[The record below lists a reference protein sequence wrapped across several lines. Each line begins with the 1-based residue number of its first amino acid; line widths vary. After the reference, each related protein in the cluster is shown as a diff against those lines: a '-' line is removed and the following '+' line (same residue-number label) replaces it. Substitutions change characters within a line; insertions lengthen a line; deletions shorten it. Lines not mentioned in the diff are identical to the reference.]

1 MPVIELNISRIRK
14 LVSGNVSRKQIL
26 DVLPFL
32 GLDIESED
40 GDKIRIEY
48 SPNRPD
54 YSTEFGVALGL
65 QGLLG
70 IKKGIQKTSIKK
82 KGKFAIKVDSSLT
95 KIRPYVTGI
104 IAKNGTLDS
113 DDIQQLMW
121 MQEDLH
127 DGIGRKRKKS
137 SIGLHDADK
146 ISFPLTYTTTSREHK
161 FVPLNSNTEQTID
174 EILSNTE
181 QGQNYGW
188 VIENAKNIPI
198 ILDSK
203 QNTISFPPIINSA
216 LTTVTSNT
224 KNILIEVTGIDKDS
238 VEDALSIV
246 MSTLKMAGFEFEELK
261 ISGNKNS
268 TPQLKD
274 RTIIYDPKFTSE
286 ILGIDMSLSNMVAC
300 MKKCRLDAS
309 VKGKKIVCII
319 PRYRFDIFGPMDLV
333 EEIALGYGIANIEPK
348 LSPSTTIGQK
358 NDITIKTELIRK
370 TAVGLG
376 FLEALNSSLTS
387 KKILYNMTKRNSSK
401 IISVLDSKSQEH
413 TILRDSLLPGLLEN
427 LSKNIHESYPQKLFE
442 SGVVFSKGEPIHESI
457 NLAVIVAYKDTN
469 YSELKAIMQSL
480 LRTNFKIN
488 SKTKTSKNQ
497 ELFVEGRHA
506 DIFVNEKKIGEIG
519 EINTEILETFRI
531 RTSVAGFEI
540 KLSGLIFD

>member
-1 MPVIELNISRIRK
+1 MPVVELNINRIKK
-14 LVSGNVSRKQIL
+14 LVSGNATRKQIL

-40 GDKIRIEY
+40 GDEIRIEY

-54 YSTEFGVALGL
+54 YSTDYGIATGL

-70 IKKGIQKTSIKK
+70 IKKGLQKIPIKK
-82 KGKFAIKVDSSLT
+82 KGQFAIKVDSTVT

-104 IAKNGTLDS
+104 IATNGKLD
-113 DDIQQLMW
+113 DFAIKQLMN

-127 DGIGRKRKKS
+127 FGIGRKRKKS

-146 ISFPLTYTTTSREHK
+146 ISFPLTYTTMPREHK

-174 EILSNTE
+174 EILTNTE
-181 QGQNYGW
+181 VGQNYGW
-188 VIENAKNIPI
+188 VIENGKNVPI
-198 ILDSK
+198 ILDSE

-216 LTTVTSNT
+216 LTTVTPNT
-224 KNILIEVTGIDKDS
+224 KNILIEVTGIDKESAEDMLS
-238 VEDALSIV
+238 VVVSILQ
-246 MSTLKMAGFEFEELK
+246 TAGFEFNELK
-261 ISGNKNS
+261 ITGNKNS
-268 TPQLKD
+268 TPQLKE
-274 RTIIYDPKFTSE
+274 RTIMYDPKFTSE
-286 ILGIDMSLSNMVAC
+286 ILGIDMNSSNMVAC
-300 MKKCRLDAS
+300 LKKCRLDAS
-309 VKGKKIVCII
+309 VKGKKITCII
-319 PRYRFDIFGPMDLV
+319 PRYRFDIFGAMDLV
-333 EEIALGYGIANIEPK
+333 EEIALGYGITNIEPK

-358 NDITIKTELIRK
+358 NDVTIKTKLISE

-376 FLEALNSSLTS
+376 FLEAMNSSLTS
-387 KKILYNMTKRNSSK
+387 KKTLYEMTKRNSSE

-413 TILRDSLLPGLLEN
+413 TILRDSLLPSLLEN

-442 SGVVFSKGEPIHESI
+442 TGAVFSKGEPISEST
-457 NLAVIVAYKDTN
+457 NLAVVIAYKDTN
-469 YSELKAIMQSL
+469 YSEIKAIMQSL

-488 SKTKTSKNQ
+488 SQTKTSKNQ
-497 ELFVEGRHA
+497 ELFTKGRHA

-519 EINTEILETFRI
+519 EIDSKILENFRI
-531 RTSVAGFEI
+531 RTSVVGFEI

>member
-104 IAKNGTLDS
+104 IAKNGTLDG

-146 ISFPLTYTTTSREHK
+146 ISFPLTYTTTSREHR

-309 VKGKKIVCII
+309 VKGKKIACII

-376 FLEALNSSLTS
+376 FLEALNASLTS
-387 KKILYNMTKRNSSK
+387 KKILYNMTKRNSSE

>member
-14 LVSGNVSRKQIL
+14 LVSGNVSKKQIL

-82 KGKFAIKVDSSLT
+82 KGKFVIKVDSSLT

-146 ISFPLTYTTTSREHK
+146 ISFPLTYTTTSREHR

-174 EILSNTE
+174 KILSNTE

-309 VKGKKIVCII
+309 VKGKKIACII

-376 FLEALNSSLTS
+376 FLEALNASLTS
-387 KKILYNMTKRNSSK
+387 KKILYNMTKRNSSE

>member
-1 MPVIELNISRIRK
+1 MPVVELNINRIRK
-14 LVSGNVSRKQIL
+14 LVSGNATRKQIL

-40 GDKIRIEY
+40 GDEIRIEY

-54 YSTEFGVALGL
+54 YSTDYGIATGL

-70 IKKGIQKTSIKK
+70 IKKGIQKIPIKK
-82 KGKFAIKVDSSLT
+82 KGHFVIKVDATVS

-104 IAKNGTLDS
+104 IATNGKLD
-113 DDIQQLMW
+113 DFAIKQLMN

-127 DGIGRKRKKS
+127 FGIGRKRKKS

-146 ISFPLTYTTTSREHK
+146 ISFPLTYTTMPREHK

-174 EILSNTE
+174 EILTNTE
-181 QGQNYGW
+181 VGQNYGW
-188 VIENAKNIPI
+188 VIENGKNVPI
-198 ILDSK
+198 ILDSE

-216 LTTVTSNT
+216 LTTVTPNT
-224 KNILIEVTGIDKDS
+224 KNILIEVTGIDKESAEDMLS
-238 VEDALSIV
+238 VVVSILQ
-246 MSTLKMAGFEFEELK
+246 TAGFEFNELK
-261 ISGNKNS
+261 ITGNKNS
-268 TPQLKD
+268 TPQLKE
-274 RTIIYDPKFTSE
+274 RTIMYDPKFTSE
-286 ILGIDMSLSNMVAC
+286 ILGIDMNSSNMVAC
-300 MKKCRLDAS
+300 LKKCRLDAS
-309 VKGKKIVCII
+309 VKGKKITCII
-319 PRYRFDIFGPMDLV
+319 PRYRFDIFGAMDLV
-333 EEIALGYGIANIEPK
+333 EEIALGYGITNIEPK

-358 NDITIKTELIRK
+358 NDVTIKTKLISE

-376 FLEALNSSLTS
+376 FLEAMNSSLTS
-387 KKILYNMTKRNSSK
+387 KKTLYEMTKRNSSE

-413 TILRDSLLPGLLEN
+413 TILRDSLLPSLLEN

-442 SGVVFSKGEPIHESI
+442 TGAVFSKGEPISEST
-457 NLAVIVAYKDTN
+457 NLAVVIAYKDTN
-469 YSELKAIMQSL
+469 YSEIKAIMQSL

-488 SKTKTSKNQ
+488 SQTKTSKNQ
-497 ELFVEGRHA
+497 ELFTKGRHA

-519 EINTEILETFRI
+519 EIDSKILENFRI
-531 RTSVAGFEI
+531 RTSVVGFEI

>member
-1 MPVIELNISRIRK
+1 LPVIELNISRIRK

-104 IAKNGTLDS
+104 IAKNGTLDG

-146 ISFPLTYTTTSREHK
+146 ISFPLTYTTTSREHR

-309 VKGKKIVCII
+309 VKGKKIACII

-376 FLEALNSSLTS
+376 FLEALNASLTS
-387 KKILYNMTKRNSSK
+387 KKILYNMTKRNSSE

-442 SGVVFSKGEPIHESI
+442 SGVVFSKGEPVHESI

>member
-14 LVSGNVSRKQIL
+14 LVSGNVSKKQIL

-146 ISFPLTYTTTSREHK
+146 ISFPLTYTTTSREHR

-309 VKGKKIVCII
+309 VKGKKIACII

-376 FLEALNSSLTS
+376 FLEALNASLTS
-387 KKILYNMTKRNSSK
+387 KKILYNMTKRNSSE

>member
-146 ISFPLTYTTTSREHK
+146 ISFPLTYTTTSREHR

-188 VIENAKNIPI
+188 VIENDKNIPI

-246 MSTLKMAGFEFEELK
+246 VSTLKMAGFEFEELK

-309 VKGKKIVCII
+309 IKGKKIVCII

-387 KKILYNMTKRNSSK
+387 KKILYNMTKRNSSE

-442 SGVVFSKGEPIHESI
+442 SGVVFSKGKPIHESI

-488 SKTKTSKNQ
+488 TKTKTSKNQ

-519 EINTEILETFRI
+519 EINTKILETFRI

>member
-309 VKGKKIVCII
+309 VKGKKIACII

-376 FLEALNSSLTS
+376 FLEALNASLTS
-387 KKILYNMTKRNSSK
+387 KKILYNMTKRNSSE

>member
-146 ISFPLTYTTTSREHK
+146 ISFPLTYTTTSREHR

-224 KNILIEVTGIDKDS
+224 KNILIEVTGINKDS

>member
-14 LVSGNVSRKQIL
+14 LVSGNVSKKQIL

-174 EILSNTE
+174 KILSNTE

-309 VKGKKIVCII
+309 VKGKKIACII

-376 FLEALNSSLTS
+376 FLEALNASLTS
-387 KKILYNMTKRNSSK
+387 KKILYNMTKRNSSE